1 MASIRKLRGK
11 YYVRIRF
18 QSKEKLIPTH
28 TKIKRDAEIILRKYQ
43 QNEQEVKL
51 GLAESLIERNLTL
64 KDCINYFMQNYQVER
79 GITDSTISSY
89 KLALNDLL
97 DCFLYIKRMRELTK
111 QHYPI
116 LVEYLKRRYNPTT
129 VNIRLR
135 GIRTFLN
142 YIEDKEVIRK
152 KPFKVGQVKIDK
164 HPPKLLTPQEL
175 DSIYAQ
181 VHDPKLMATFK
192 TLEVTGMRVG
202 EIKNSRR
209 DGGYIII
216 YKSKGRKERF
226 VPIKEEHISDYE
238 LAKETGYGNSWI
250 SHSFS
255 RFVKRCKIK
264 EKKTLHS
271 LRHTYAYRKLIEM
284 DNIQLVRDLLGH
296 SSVVVTEIYTQIPQ
310 DYLKQIYENKAV
322 ERDTDWIQA

>member
-11 YYVRIRF
+11 WYVRIRF
-18 QSKEKLIPTH
+18 QGKEKLIPTH
-28 TKIKRDAEIILRKYQ
+28 TKIQRDAEIILRKYQ

-51 GLAESLIERNLTL
+51 NLTDSLIERNITILY
-64 KDCINYFMQNYQVER
+64 CIDYFTHHYQIER
-79 GITDSTISSY
+79 GITDSTMNSY
-89 KLALNDLL
+89 KLALD
-97 DCFLYIKRMRELTK
+97 DFIRCFRHIERMNELNK

-116 LVEYLKRRYNPTT
+116 LIDYLKRRYNPTT

-135 GIRTFLN
+135 GIRTLLN
-142 YIEDKEVIRK
+142 YIEDKEIIRK

-181 VHDPKLMATFK
+181 VQDPKLMAAFK

-238 LAKETGYGNSWI
+238 LTKETGYSDSWI

-255 RFVKRCKIK
+255 RFVKRCGIS

-284 DNIQLVRDLLGH
+284 GNIQLVRDLLGH
-296 SSVVVTEIYTQIPQ
+296 SSVVVTEIYTQMPQ
-310 DYLKQIYENKAV
+310 EYLKQIFEKKESEYAV
-322 ERDTDWIQA
+322 QGST